1 VSAAILIGYVVV
13 PLFGVFLCVA
23 PLVSRPTIQFGV
35 RVPPERVAAPVI
47 GRERHGYVWRSAVIA
62 VLATAAVFATGAEAP
77 AWLSRIIL
85 VLLIGADAG
94 LFWWAHRSIARA
106 KSAEGWFVGRRQTVV
121 ADTRWRTEPAR
132 FPAAWLLPAV
142 LIIVATAVVGVLRY
156 PDLPAHLNAGGGRH
170 VATTPAS
177 AFATLVGQ
185 LFVVGVWTTLL
196 TLAYRG
202 RPDLDTGDPTASLR
216 GYRQAL
222 VLIGR
227 AGLILVACIDLTL
240 ALAALRRW
248 QIADLPEGVVILPA
262 ALGVAGIL
270 AVVVYAGRIRARA
283 GTAAAGSDRDD
294 DRFWKAGLVYINRD
308 DPALMVN
315 SRFSFGFTPNLGNP
329 RVWLIIG
336 GVATVLAG
344 LIVLRLTIGS

>member
-47 GRERHGYVWRSAVIA
+47 ERERHGYVWRSAVIA
-62 VLATAAVFATGAEAP
+62 VLATTAVFATGGHAP
-77 AWLSRIIL
+77 SWLSRIIL
-85 VLLIGADAG
+85 VLLIAADAG
-94 LFWWAHRSIARA
+94 LFWWAHRAVART
-106 KSAEGWFVGRRQTVV
+106 KSAEGWFAGQRQTVV
-121 ADTRWRTEPAR
+121 ADTKWRTEPAR
-132 FPAAWLLPAV
+132 FPAAWLLPAAA
-142 LIIVATAVVGVLRY
+142 IIVATAVVGVLRY
-156 PDLPAHLNAGGGRH
+156 PHLPAHLSTGRH
-170 VATTPAS
+170 YVATTPAS
-177 AFATLVGQ
+177 AFATLIGQ

-216 GYRQAL
+216 GYRRAL

-283 GTAAAGSDRDD
+283 GTAVAGSDRDD
-294 DRFWKAGLVYINRD
+294 DRFWKAGLVYVNRD

-315 SRFSFGFTPNLGNP
+315 ARFSFGFTPNLGNP
-329 RVWLIIG
+329 RVWLIIA
-336 GVATVLAG
+336 GVATILAG
-344 LIVLRLTIGS
+344 LVVLRLTVGS